1 MIWNPLIVSPGNA
14 SPYWCSPFCVSLTRV
29 TVHAQCSLTPYW
41 EILRP
46 LAQFEPFP
54 ALGSGIPALV
64 GTRVGTTWMSL
75 KQRWLMTARL
85 AWIYGPRLN
94 MESLVFSSVCH
105 FFSIFRPIPSVIVIL
120 LFFFTLP
127 CIWTS
132 VNFFYSLLCPPWIH
146 LYIHSSIHPSL
157 SPSIIQKGMTDRCS
171 HPPIP
176 PSLPGLFLHVHL
188 PFQHLRWP

>member
-1 MIWNPLIVSPGNA
+1 MQSFLRLA
-14 SPYWCSPFCVSLTRV
+14 
-29 TVHAQCSLTPYW
+29 HACDGARPVFADPYW

-64 GTRVGTTWMSL
+64 GTRVGTTLMSL

-85 AWIYGPRLN
+85 ARIYGPRLN
-94 MESLVFSSVCH
+94 MESLFFSSVCH
-105 FFSIFRPIPSVIVIL
+105 FFSIFRPIPSVTVIL
-120 LFFFTLP
+120 LFIFTIP

-132 VNFFYSLLCPPWIH
+132 INFFYSLLCSPWIH
-146 LYIHSSIHPSL
+146 LYINPSIHPSL

-171 HPPIP
+171 NPPIP

-188 PFQHLRWP
+188 PFQHLRWS

>member
-14 SPYWCSPFCVSLTRV
+14 SPYWCSPFCVSLTCV

-64 GTRVGTTWMSL
+64 GAQVGTTLMSL
-75 KQRWLMTARL
+75 KQWWLMTARP

-105 FFSIFRPIPSVIVIL
+105 FFSSSGPFLQSLWYFCLFSPFHASELPLISSIL
-120 LFFFTLP
+120 YYVLFEFTY
-127 CIWTS
+127 T
-132 VNFFYSLLCPPWIH
+132 
-146 LYIHSSIHPSL
+146 SIHPSVAQ
-157 SPSIIQKGMTDRCS
+157 SIYYTERNDRS
-171 HPPIP
+171 M
-176 PSLPGLFLHVHL
+176 F
-188 PFQHLRWP
+188 